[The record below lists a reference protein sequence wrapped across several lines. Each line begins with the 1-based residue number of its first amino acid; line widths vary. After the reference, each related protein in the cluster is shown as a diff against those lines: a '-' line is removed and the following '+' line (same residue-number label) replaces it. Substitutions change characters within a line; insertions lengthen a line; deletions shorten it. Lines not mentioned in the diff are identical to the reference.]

1 MIAPMDGRQPRAAA
15 GEVAR
20 AVEVLRLLADPTR
33 LRILV
38 LLRGA
43 ELRVGDLAAEL
54 DRPVPAVSQHLAKLR
69 AAGLVVARREGT
81 SVRYSQP
88 DEHVAA
94 LVTNVRQHAEHL
106 LYANPPHHRPIP

>member
-69 AAGLVVARREGT
+69 AAGLVVARLFQKTGREF
-81 SVRYSQP
+81 
-88 DEHVAA
+88 
-94 LVTNVRQHAEHL
+94 
-106 LYANPPHHRPIP
+106 ANINGHGAGRAWRWNARGWQKTGFS

>member
-43 ELRVGDLAAEL
+43 ELRVG
-54 DRPVPAVSQHLAKLR
+54 
-69 AAGLVVARREGT
+69 AAGPNTTTPLLLR
-81 SVRYSQP
+81 S
-88 DEHVAA
+88 
-94 LVTNVRQHAEHL
+94 NVD
-106 LYANPPHHRPIP
+106 